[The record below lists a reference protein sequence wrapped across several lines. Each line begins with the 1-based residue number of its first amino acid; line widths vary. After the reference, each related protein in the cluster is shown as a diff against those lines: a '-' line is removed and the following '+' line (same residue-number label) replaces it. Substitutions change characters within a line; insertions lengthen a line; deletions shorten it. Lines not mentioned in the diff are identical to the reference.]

1 MTIWVIY
8 SNDPLAQDQ
17 GGGAEHF
24 RGIHRAL
31 CESGLEFR
39 LIAARLQDER
49 SDPRIEYISRGS
61 SFPRFWL
68 ALFWWFWRNR
78 SRIAAGDVVHVHRNY
93 AAWPKLLL
101 APRRGRLVVTYHNVS
116 GRVLRGWLG
125 RHARRLRRLMLAA
138 ERRVARLADAIVCV
152 SERDRRALARMVDG
166 SAFAMARVFAAA
178 FDTSGFTQRPV
189 EPAAETI
196 ARRVLVLG
204 RLSRQKNVPL
214 AISAFERAADAD
226 PRWQLTIAGD
236 GEDAAAVTAQ
246 IAASRHRARI
256 AWVGRVAHD
265 RVPALI
271 DAHGILLL
279 TSRYEASPT
288 VVKEALARHRAVV
301 ATPVGDVRR
310 WVEHGRSGVIAPADP
325 DALARALED
334 AARLLESGGYRPSG
348 ALVAT
353 DERALMAPL
362 LALYGDLSRP

>member
-1 MTIWVIY
+1 VTIWVIY

-24 RGIHRAL
+24 RGIYRAL
-31 CESGLEFR
+31 DRSGLEFR

-49 SDPRIEYISRGS
+49 SDPRIEYVSRGS

-78 SRIAAGDVVHVHRNY
+78 RRIATGDVVHVHRNY

-125 RHARRLRRLMLAA
+125 HHARRVRRLMLAA

-166 SAFAMARVFAAA
+166 SAFAMARVIAAA
-178 FDTSGFTQRPV
+178 FDAGGFTHRPV
-189 EPAAETI
+189 KAPTVTI
-196 ARRVLVLG
+196 AREVLVLG

-214 AISAFERAADAD
+214 AITAFERAADSD
-226 PRWQLTIAGD
+226 PRWRLTIAGD
-236 GEDAAAVTAQ
+236 GEDAAAIVARM
-246 IAASRHRARI
+246 AASRHRERI
-256 AWVGRVAHD
+256 AWIGRVAHD

-301 ATPVGDVRR
+301 STPAGDVRR
-310 WVEHGRSGVIAPADP
+310 WVEEHRSGLIAPAEP
-325 DALARALED
+325 DALARALEE
-334 AARLLESGGYRPSG
+334 AARLIESGRYCPSA
-348 ALVAT
+348 ALSST

-362 LALYGDLSRP
+362 LALYCDLSRP